1 MPSERHRFPQ
11 QADGS
16 GGTNSHR
23 NLKRMKVRAERR
35 PARRAS
41 GWRRCGNLLGE
52 VAMDR
57 REMLKCAAA
66 LPIAML
72 PLWPQPELS
81 RPPVNLHSTMDA
93 EVWAREFVAR
103 FGGDEELMR
112 GWFAN
117 AIMCGYDEAMRRR
130 DREKPYDPAA
140 VLEAIREAGV
150 APSVFS
156 YQSGWIA
163 QMYAERPVKSLGSV
177 ITSDSGSPFPDF
189 ASAVRWL
196 HAQAAAAD
204 PEFAAKWPVP
214 E

>member
-1 MPSERHRFPQ
+1 
-11 QADGS
+11 
-16 GGTNSHR
+16 
-23 NLKRMKVRAERR
+23 
-35 PARRAS
+35 
-41 GWRRCGNLLGE
+41 
-52 VAMDR
+52 MDR

-130 DREKPYDPAA
+130 DREKPYDPVA
-140 VLEAIREAGV
+140 VLEAMPGRGWSGAVTFSTRSREWSAIFYPAGYSIQ
-150 APSVFS
+150 AKSV
-156 YQSGWIA
+156 
-163 QMYAERPVKSLGSV
+163 
-177 ITSDSGSPFPDF
+177 DSFGHPDF
-189 ASAVRWL
+189 LSAVRWL
-196 HAQAAAAD
+196 HRQVAAAD
-204 PEFAAKWPVP
+204 PEFAKQWPVP
-214 E
+214 EA

>member
-1 MPSERHRFPQ
+1 
-11 QADGS
+11 
-16 GGTNSHR
+16 
-23 NLKRMKVRAERR
+23 
-35 PARRAS
+35 
-41 GWRRCGNLLGE
+41 
-52 VAMDR
+52 MDR
-57 REMLKCAAA
+57 REVLKGAAA
-66 LPIAML
+66 TVVGGVCWPMGLAASDRKM
-72 PLWPQPELS
+72 LWPQPELS
-81 RPPVNLHSTMDA
+81 GSNINLHSTMDA
-93 EVWAREFVAR
+93 SVWAKEFVRR
-103 FGGDEELMR
+103 FGGDESLMVA
-112 GWFAN
+112 WFAN
-117 AIMCGYDEAMRRR
+117 AIMCGYDHGQRAQSN
-130 DREKPYDPAA
+130 EKPYDPAA

>member
-1 MPSERHRFPQ
+1 M
-11 QADGS
+11 
-16 GGTNSHR
+16 
-23 NLKRMKVRAERR
+23 
-35 PARRAS
+35 S
-41 GWRRCGNLLGE
+41 GWTETISDPDMRLGE
-52 VAMDR
+52 ILNGLTIPVFSVGVGWKMTFF
-57 REMLKCAAA
+57 
-66 LPIAML
+66 
-72 PLWPQPELS
+72 PE
-81 RPPVNLHSTMDA
+81 ST
-93 EVWAREFVAR
+93 F
-103 FGGDEELMR
+103 
-112 GWFAN
+112 
-117 AIMCGYDEAMRRR
+117 
-130 DREKPYDPAA
+130 YDPAA